1 MGVWERS
8 PVGRDIAYAHADLQN
23 EFRRALPDFTP
34 EDVVGSPYCVR
45 RYVVDPHLGGP
56 EGLATA
62 RKELA
67 GRGLSLWLDFVPNHV
82 APDHPWVSAHPDYFI
97 RGTAEDLSR
106 APGHFY
112 GAGSTVFACGRDP
125 YFPPWQD
132 VLQLNAFHPGLR
144 RAAIQTLHE
153 IADQCD
159 GVRCDM
165 AMLLI
170 TRVFEQT
177 WSVRAGS
184 LPAGEYWHE
193 IIQAIRGVRPDF
205 LFVAEA
211 YWDLEWELMQQGFD
225 YCYDKRLLDRL
236 EHAFA
241 EQVRLHLLADLGY
254 QEKLVRFI
262 ENHDEPRA
270 AATFSGGREQA
281 AAVTVLTLPGAKL
294 LHEGQF
300 EGRRV
305 KIPVQLGRRPLEPAN
320 GNLLGF
326 YQRLLAAV
334 DTPAIREG
342 EWQLCERSGW
352 PEPSNHRPPG
362 RTRRRPLSWTFLAA
376 PKRPRGY
383 SRRRKPGPQCP
394 ARCKPSRPGSRRPR
408 PDSRRGLPR
417 SRNGCKRACRWHS
430 SSWSPRNGAG
440 FGADIAAELAT
451 LAKRAGQLDRD
462 LDQIRGLRTEWERAR
477 EDARKGKAPR
487 SLLDRIEL
495 ILVRA
500 RTVQGEME
508 SRRANL
514 LILQGRVSQG
524 QRLCDDLLD
533 RLADAK
539 RARVDELN
547 VKDAPPV
554 WSPRL
559 WTGVWNELSSGIGGL
574 VIGGGEPLRTA
585 LFRGDW
591 RPTIHLFFLLGVL
604 LIVFVRLRGMTRA
617 WSDAERPAI
626 LSSSILERPLGR
638 RMGADSERA
647 HGCRERGAG
656 QSRDR
661 HPIPAAGRQ
670 GADGGGGTTRSGG
683 RRHRHRR
690 LGAVTK

>member
-1 MGVWERS
+1 MTRPKRPVIYEINTWVWLHELGRRLGRPVTLGSVPTETWDALGALHADAVWLMGVWERS

-45 RYVVDPHLGGP
+45 RYIVDPHLGGP

-184 LPAGEYWHE
+184 PPAAEYWHE
-193 IIQAIRGVRPDF
+193 IIQAIRGARPDF

-211 YWDLEWELMQQGFD
+211 YWDMEWELMQQGFD

-326 YQRLLAAV
+326 YQRLLTAA

-342 EWQLCERSGW
+342 EWQLCERTGW
-352 PEPSNHRPPG
+352 PDNQSCMNLVAWCWRKEDERCVIVVNLSDARSQARVPVPWDDLGG
-362 RTRRRPLSWTFLAA
+362 RTWRLTDPLS
-376 PKRPRGY
+376 
-383 SRRRKPGPQCP
+383 
-394 ARCKPSRPGSRRPR
+394 
-408 PDSRRGLPR
+408 
-417 SRNGCKRACRWHS
+417 
-430 SSWSPRNGAG
+430 
-440 FGADIAAELAT
+440 
-451 LAKRAGQLDRD
+451 
-462 LDQIRGLRTEWERAR
+462 
-477 EDARKGKAPR
+477 
-487 SLLDRIEL
+487 
-495 ILVRA
+495 
-500 RTVQGEME
+500 
-508 SRRANL
+508 
-514 LILQGRVSQG
+514 GRVY
-524 QRLCDDLLD
+524 
-533 RLADAK
+533 K
-539 RARVDELN
+539 
-547 VKDAPPV
+547 
-554 WSPRL
+554 
-559 WTGVWNELSSGIGGL
+559 
-574 VIGGGEPLRTA
+574 
-585 LFRGDW
+585 
-591 RPTIHLFFLLGVL
+591 
-604 LIVFVRLRGMTRA
+604 
-617 WSDAERPAI
+617 
-626 LSSSILERPLGR
+626 
-638 RMGADSERA
+638 
-647 HGCRERGAG
+647 
-656 QSRDR
+656 
-661 HPIPAAGRQ
+661 
-670 GADGGGGTTRSGG
+670 RSGG
-683 RRHRHRR
+683 EMREPGLYVDLEGWGFHF
-690 LGAVTK
+690 LMVG